1 MKKII
6 LVLVGCSILAN
17 SYAEPVQ
24 VRSANIC
31 CNMRIDLP
39 KDDLTLFS
47 TSLINERNTIDV
59 LFQDLPE
66 GTKIYMWQVADQTY
80 RIFMKTDLGWGLG
93 GTNTVE
99 NGQGL
104 FIRLPAGVQT
114 NLVITGDVPLDA
126 SKNVFSSAGYA
137 LLSYPYPHDV
147 LFINTEM
154 AQKAAVGDQ
163 ISFWKNGWTTYT
175 KTASGW
181 LGAEE
186 LKLKM
191 GQAFFYRSSQNTTY
205 TEPRPFG
212 LQD

>member
-1 MKKII
+1 MQIN
-6 LVLVGCSILAN
+6 LA
-17 SYAEPVQ
+17 
-24 VRSANIC
+24 
-31 CNMRIDLP
+31 

-47 TSLINERNTIDV
+47 TSLINESNTIDR
-59 LFQDLPE
+59 LFGELPT
-66 GTKIYMWQVADQTY
+66 GSNIYMWDVAEQVY
-80 RIFMKTDLGWGLG
+80 RIFIKTDLGWGVG

-104 FIRLPAGVQT
+104 FIQLPAGVQT
-114 NLVITGDVPLDA
+114 NLMITGDVPLDA
-126 SKNVFSSAGYA
+126 SKNVFSSEGYA

-147 LFINTEM
+147 LFVNTEM
-154 AQKAAVGDQ
+154 AKKAAVGDQ
-163 ISFWKNGWTTYT
+163 ISFWESGWVTYT

-205 TEPRPFG
+205 IEPRPF
-212 LQD
+212 DIK

>member
-1 MKKII
+1 MKKRI
-6 LVLVGCSILAN
+6 LVLVGCGILAN
-17 SYAEPVQ
+17 SYAEPIQ
-24 VRSANIC
+24 VSSANIC

-47 TSLINERNTIDV
+47 TSLINESNTIEV

-66 GTKIYMWQVADQTY
+66 GTKIYMWQVADQSY
-80 RIFMKTDLGWGLG
+80 RILMKTDRGWGFG

-104 FIRLPAGVQT
+104 FIRLPSGAQT
-114 NLVITGDVPLDA
+114 NLVVSGNVPLDA

-137 LLSYPYPHDV
+137 LLSYPYPQEV

-154 AQKAAVGDQ
+154 AKKAAVGDQ
-163 ISFWKNGWTTYT
+163 ISFWKNGWATYT
-175 KTASGW
+175 KTDAGW
-181 LGAEE
+181 IGAEE
-186 LKLKM
+186 LHLKI

-205 TEPRPFG
+205 TEPRQF
-212 LQD
+212 DIK

>member
-1 MKKII
+1 
-6 LVLVGCSILAN
+6 
-17 SYAEPVQ
+17 
-24 VRSANIC
+24 
-31 CNMRIDLP
+31 
-39 KDDLTLFS
+39 
-47 TSLINERNTIDV
+47 
-59 LFQDLPE
+59 
-66 GTKIYMWQVADQTY
+66 
-80 RIFMKTDLGWGLG
+80 MKTDRGWGLG

-104 FIRLPAGVQT
+104 FIQLPSGVQT